1 MATTPLTSNTGH
13 EGGHH
18 ITPPS
23 EYWKVLAALT
33 VLMILTVFVAV
44 KVQVPDIGPISGVWI
59 NNLIAI
65 VIAVLKALLVIWV
78 FMGVKHA
85 SSLTRIWVVAGFITF
100 ATMFF
105 ISADHLTRK
114 YEQVPGWQEKEG
126 SALPRVFDP
135 LGERGLPSEPEL
147 NVRPRQ

>member
-1 MATTPLTSNTGH
+1 MATTPLTSNTAHG
-13 EGGHH
+13 EHH

-23 EYWKVLAALT
+23 EYWKVLGALT
-33 VLMILTVFVAV
+33 VLMILTVYVAV
-44 KVQVPDIGPISGVWI
+44 KIQVPDIGPIPGVWL

-65 VIAVLKALLVIWV
+65 FIAVAKAMLVIWV

-85 SSLTRIWVVAGFITF
+85 SALTRIWVAAGFICF
-100 ATMFF
+100 ATMYF
-105 ISADHLTRK
+105 ISADHLTRRF
-114 YEQVPGWQEKEG
+114 EQVPGWQEKEG

-135 LGERGLPSEPEL
+135 LGERGVPPADEM